1 MDRPFCNAIV
11 MDFIKCSYVFL
22 LVISFLSCKS
32 DGSITT
38 QLITTHEFEII
49 SQIQGIQLV
58 DVRTPGEYEAGHILN
73 AININFSDPSFE
85 LNIQK
90 LDKKSPVIV
99 YCQRGGRSAK
109 SAVKLRS
116 NSFVKVYDL
125 EGGFSKWVSNESSKN
140 K

>member
-1 MDRPFCNAIV
+1 

-38 QLITTHEFEII
+38 QLITTHAFEII
-49 SQIQGIQLV
+49 SQIQGIQLA

-73 AININFSDPSFE
+73 AINIDFSDPSFE

-90 LDKKSPVIV
+90 LDKKSPAIV
-99 YCQRGGRSAK
+99 YCQRGSRSAK
-109 SAVKLRS
+109 IAVKLRS

-125 EGGFSKWVSNESSKN
+125 EGGFSKWVSNESSNN